1 MKLHL
6 PHLLRRAVVR
16 ALFAAAT
23 VVTTLASATHADM
36 ITPDGRTATQVI
48 QSGSVYDVYTNT
60 VRGNT
65 GFNSFSTFDVYAET
79 TANLHLADGTGKLIN
94 VVRDSSSHIDGV
106 LNSYKDGRIGGDVYF
121 LNPHGIIVGKTGVI
135 NVGSI
140 SMSTPTAAFVEQLIA
155 RDGSISATA
164 TQAVLAGDMPINEK
178 GTISIKGKVNAHR
191 TAELRAGKVE
201 VKGGEIN
208 TDVKFG
214 EMVNTGKRKVDTQ
227 GMSIRDGRLSF
238 GKKPAK
244 AKEQKQER
252 KADIAI
258 FADDVLVDG
267 GALNADSVYI
277 DPDTASLINSAVS
290 GDYTLE
296 ARVVI
301 LDNVKSDNLTSFTLN
316 AANELSDG
324 TFAGNV
330 SITLSN
336 SNIVADSV
344 SINATA
350 TTNAADAIIS
360 ITGST
365 VKAAQ
370 GDGSLGI
377 YATSRSGNT
386 GVDIQ
391 NSTLTADSMEIGA
404 MSLAGNAV
412 LTLGTSA
419 AVTADTVALTAAAV
433 SGNAD
438 VNVQGRVTGG
448 NDVTITASTGNVVSK
463 DEEEKEISEMEFASE
478 GGGDATVTVSGTVEA
493 KGALTVSALA
503 IGTHGDATLNLNG
516 RLTSLHTETKT
527 VGELGLERTDAETV
541 KETDTPETANSKNA
555 AYMKR
560 YTEYLK
566 GKPTDT
572 AATATMNIAATAAA
586 GNASITQA
594 AASELQSSLSATIS
608 ADAAKAASVLLAG
621 KVASGDISAAAT
633 GETATLRVAE
643 GATLASNPHQT
654 FVREGTVVS
663 VSRENGAI
671 SLEAKSNK
679 EDQPA
684 PEPQKSEGV
693 LLEVAGTVTARREA
707 GDKLGAG
714 EGGAV
719 SLVSGGKL
727 TVTDKAVLDASSAN
741 GKGGTISFDAPEYE
755 LQSPLGYKVNGTS
768 GQGIINLVNHEGL
781 TSDTINNADSISRE
795 FLEKTLNLS
804 YSNAGVPKEWTSGFT
819 YAKLSGNITLTKD
832 VEASIQTAAI
842 ADGTHID
849 GQGKY
854 SLTLTNAYGHNYHLA
869 NSVTI
874 GNNVS
879 ITGVK
884 NFTFRFR
891 NSAVADA
898 LVSTYFGG
906 PTSLTVGEN
915 FTVSASGNVAITTEG
930 FYNTYIQ
937 FGKGVDIQAG
947 GDVTISAKN
956 KNGMGTS
963 LLTSASTDLIGKVV
977 KLIPGAEDSPV
988 GKAFSKLGVLK
999 FDSDKFFK
1007 KLLNRIMG
1015 KDWDTS
1021 QLNLPQIGVRV
1032 SKASVTFG
1040 ENDIAKQG
1048 VIKGNTVTISSSST
1062 ANVSGCKNYSNDIA
1076 GISIGYIY
1084 NDSKVDLGKNL
1095 AVTATGFKEVVSG
1108 KEKENVSV
1116 TITSSTNS
1124 KLSLETNY
1132 DSGADT
1138 CAVGVLLS
1146 VGTDFN
1152 TLNIDESVKISA
1164 PQNINI
1170 ETTSDIE
1177 AEPFMSL
1184 GSGWEKTVHH
1194 DDGRDYEEDEGA
1206 SASNILMFGAN
1217 VMVHKSEATINGT
1230 LESTDGSIS
1239 MTSEDSIS
1247 SSLTMGGSLQ
1257 YTLGMA
1263 KPKKEPGPD
1272 QNFLQFLGTTI
1283 RECLTLDFAIGKLKI
1298 DKDFSKLIDKDGVLN
1313 MFKKNGNYDFL
1324 SLFQDVGGEEVER
1337 CIDMS
1342 IATDIVVTENKL
1354 TFNGTATAGE
1364 DITVEATSE
1373 IEAAC
1378 GAETSIVG
1386 IPTEKAIAG
1395 SISVPVVVG
1404 DTVAEIGSKARLSA
1418 GENIK
1423 VSSSTELPMS
1433 FDYMGWND
1441 WAKAVKAS
1449 GKNKPADF
1457 ISAVRGSLK
1466 FIYGYKDNGDLGILD
1481 SLTSSHASTLMKGT
1495 GTGDGGDMTIG
1506 GDLVVDVRDLNTK
1519 TVINDGASLT
1529 AGKKLSVDSSATGTQ
1544 VTFAGQ
1550 LPIFLSLTRPVYMS
1564 TEKAAPGFGASVIVG
1579 EKTFNTVTYIGAAT
1593 LEARQ
1598 LEVDATGDAFMLEM
1612 SLAGTFGSADHGV
1625 QGGVNLIVENKMTVS
1640 EISGDAHITLSGEG
1654 DKEGSSI
1661 TATDKSV
1668 LLNITGLEADGGT
1681 TAVGVGVAVTVNN
1694 AFTAA
1699 MLGNNLPITDS
1710 YESNWKS
1717 VWGDSAMPFA
1727 RGKEDII
1734 LTFKGDSELSVEAEN
1749 KATLVNVGISA
1760 AVQTGGSGAA
1770 SVAANVGV
1778 DYSHT
1783 VATARQHGVKGTG
1796 NDGENDVTTQA
1807 TDTSTTVSVAGDAS
1821 VNAGDK
1827 NVVTGAGALSVNRGV
1842 MDTTAYVTD
1851 CDYSGVGE
1859 FTLDTSNKATV
1870 VAVDVAAGVGAA
1882 AANIAAG
1889 SAWNSLSGNTGSYL
1903 TGGSVDA
1910 ESVKVSS
1917 LTDLTSF
1924 SCTLGAAVGVN
1935 LGANG
1940 EGDAEGDDALS
1951 NFFDDLQER
1960 NNSDDYERN
1969 WGDMSYFSDDSS
1981 NGLSIGEDFPI
1992 LGEAN
1997 GVVAFDLGASIS
2009 RNALDMHSK
2018 AIVEGCAVT
2027 TLGALAI
2034 TATDTSVITAVSIG
2048 AAASKDD
2055 GISIGAGGVFS
2066 FAPVSST
2073 TEAALKQKS
2082 GVDGKLDIEAGSL
2095 TLHAKDDHR
2104 ERVWS
2109 FGGGY
2114 GDTAGIGLVL
2124 SWGSFAGATTK
2135 ALIEN
2140 VNATVGSGVD
2150 ILASS
2155 TLDST
2160 FISVGGSGSEGNAV
2174 VTGMINYLN
2183 FNNHVITD
2191 IKGST
2196 LTVTGKNG
2204 KFKALS
2210 EGKRTFTD
2218 GVGALGIRVGGG
2230 KPGAGCGAALSFIY
2244 VGGNGT
2250 DDTNQ
2255 TEMLV
2260 SNSFINNSGTTD
2272 LLAKSTT
2279 TGLLAGANAAV
2290 SAGGVGAAFTGSFS
2304 WVSDASVTK
2313 VEITDTVFN
2322 QRKEESDKDANIKA
2336 EATSTSDLTLGFG
2349 NLAVQIGKGAGV
2361 GVGIAVLKDNA
2372 TTKATMTGGGV
2383 ESARDFTLHAS
2394 GKADLSGL
2402 VIGGAGSGLAS
2413 VSGGAFAST
2422 ITHNVK
2428 AELKEAVMKMNGA
2441 LTVKADN
2448 TSNVG
2453 KGKGTRFTIANGAL
2467 GVFGGGVGVD
2477 VSCIDIADHVEAKAH
2492 NVSVDSGSMSVLAN
2506 ETANADAVT
2515 VSVAGGQFIGGNL
2528 NVVRP
2533 VLRGAAEALITSDQ
2547 ATTKGG
2553 SQVGITTAHDLTVA
2567 ATNTQWMRSH
2577 LWSIA
2582 VAVNPEAS
2590 LAANLCVN
2598 TMNLA
2603 GSSKASINGAMPL
2616 TLGGN
2621 LNVTADTIRE
2631 ATYTTVPVAA
2641 SLGVSFNLDV
2651 NSLKVSNDTTPL
2663 NGDQKKNR
2671 DLATAKVDEEIGNV
2685 GALIGKANI
2694 RPDGETTLTISEDVA
2709 GSMSR
2714 AANAM
2719 DKIEDPKTL
2728 AEVDL
2733 HGKTATVGGNADIK
2747 ATDTITTTPTTV
2759 PVSGGLL
2766 VVAPHVNITDVNSVV
2781 EATVNDTTLNAGGN
2795 ITIDAKQEHT
2805 DNFHTV
2811 GVAIAAVAGTAA
2823 VYEWTDNASTAISL
2837 KGATKLKSTGGAV
2850 TIGTKSDIT
2859 ETFHH
2864 VNVGAAIG
2872 KIAFILPTFRQ
2883 TESNTLTVGN
2893 GVSIEAQ
2900 KAVTIATNSK
2910 SKLDASTYD
2919 ITLAAINAGLNS
2931 SEIIMSTTPAL
2942 TIGDNA
2948 TITGSSV
2955 GILQNINREIGI
2967 VEDHIAATGLSLSFP
2982 FLTITDTVNA
2992 TLTVG
2997 NGSTVTATTG
3007 DLAIASHVDTHAK
3020 LSFLGVNAIGISAT
3034 GAKNT
3039 FTETVTNKTKLGNN
3053 VKLRAQNGTMT
3064 VRADNKHKGD
3074 MSGYNIT
3081 ANALNL
3087 TDELTSTNNGN
3098 FTADVTIGT
3107 GFDAAGR
3114 VLTLEAINAEEYLCH
3129 GKKVTV
3135 SLALNPYSKNA
3146 IYVQDSSTATI
3157 TLAGGMIDVAQFNAK
3172 ALTDVAVKVSQMLG
3186 GGSLTVDVNTGKVQ
3200 SDITQTSGI
3209 TLGTGGNELDILTD
3223 GISVTAHNKHLFKR
3237 LDDDTKSMVYGG
3249 DIGLISGT
3257 SEGTVEAKQTLNAT
3271 VTMGSGSK
3279 VRRRADSA
3287 HYLMKDAYKA
3297 LFSAT
3302 NNVDTRTEIS
3312 LFSGG
3317 ILNANCVLTT
3327 KDQTTANATLDLKG
3341 GIDTWGDTELTA
3353 YSHARH
3359 NMINSVTSG
3368 ALIPTFT
3375 SHVTNTIDTTDTVKI
3390 NGAVESIGN
3399 ITIQSGSAA
3408 IGYKMVDGTAVLAGD
3423 DDTNTTNFFWGKD
3436 KAVIHNRRS
3445 ENITINREVRAGG
3458 ELAIYNDSSAN
3469 TVKKPFHPT
3478 GESVDYKN
3486 GALDTAAD
3494 VTSSI
3499 TLGAGARLYA
3509 GLGSA
3514 VKVSF
3519 SMGDAPVLEFTTA
3532 QRIFDG
3538 SSESDGTWTAPA
3550 EAVKMLFEYNAEKD
3564 GKKAGLALEPL
3575 TLPGMA
3581 FRIETKA
3588 DRGVFNGKLYSPA
3601 KHGLDVYF
3609 PLGMSADVETRGVTL
3624 RGHESGLIFNRNAV
3638 ENAVSACAG
3647 PDLYLNEGVAIRS
3660 DATGNLTL
3668 TGMYEFP
3675 YSPLHASSLYDLII
3689 SGEVRCG
3696 TTTMQAGGNFRFDN
3710 TNKDYSLQSPLS
3722 MYERLF
3728 SDWESRAKDEFAR
3741 HVADVVANSGANEAH
3756 DSEGCL
3762 YSYTNSGVTYNDA
3775 DVRDKATSREA
3786 SIKALGTVDI
3796 KARVVDIN
3804 GKIYSGAWSNGNT
3817 ITIKDGFKLLDAKG
3831 NTITLAAARA
3841 MYEADNTKSVFKLD
3855 GYEDVTLVFDFS
3867 NNWITLSDIFARES
3881 GIEITGIIVN
3891 SDPTGRGGL
3900 YAMGGMSDVKIDNQ
3914 TRYTLNI
3921 GNVDLS
3927 YRESKGITLNN
3938 PAGSGTTTYTQ
3949 IGEYTYTGCANYQV
3963 KLQKTTS
3970 TPIIENGRLTFD
3982 GKLSDGKVGGIYN
3995 NGKVGDKETIIDGIK
4010 INTSGTATVSELDYA
4025 YTAYSGDHRNGYA
4038 VARHTLGDKK
4048 LTNLYDPG
4056 TAYRYK
4062 YALEYVDQCSYELYI
4077 GAANAIDIK
4086 VGGGSGNSSLT
4097 VTSGTV
4103 NFSGKVTANSC
4114 TVNAVDWIH
4123 AGVAGLVHTGT
4134 IDMTATKG
4142 SIGENEQALAFNART
4157 ASFIAGQDLFLSTQE
4172 DADSLFLK
4180 AGNNLTLRS
4189 NGAVKAVEYHAG
4201 PAPQAGTPDIT
4212 SGGAATIA
4220 ALGSINVTNGHAAF
4234 TTLESQEG
4242 AITANYG
4249 TPAGADSKN
4258 GPGILDAEAQGD
4270 VHVTTDG
4277 ALRLYYVESRGGAV
4291 NLQAQGDITALASD
4305 DLSTKFYAAPDSKS
4319 TVFQE
4324 QREARRKEV
4333 MDEYYAK
4340 ILNYERLYY
4349 EKNEKG
4355 EYTHRAADGTTFILP
4370 DEEVSRAEMKKA
4382 FQALYD
4388 NGKASY
4394 LGDFIYQLSGTQ
4406 AVGKT
4411 KFASKA
4417 AALDYLKQ
4425 NPDKLTSGELAN
4437 AYYDKLVAEITSEVV
4452 AVHTKSITKRKK
4464 PIDFGEFDEN
4474 VFRLYWMRD
4483 EKGNYVNQVLSGK
4496 EKGLFISPRKYDAFG
4511 NDIGPVYSDELC
4523 QAITKQFKSQAP
4535 SESKYKVLESPLLN
4549 TLADAMSGFAAA
4561 STTLGEVRSKAA
4573 TQDTG
4578 KTGDTLITVRAATD
4592 ITLATNTDPVNGGR
4606 IGGREYCF
4614 TINPIGRDEQGNFV
4628 YSDWATLYMKE
4639 ISGKG
4644 NARVGTRLVY
4654 MDEETGE
4661 CMFAMQYL
4669 QTTASSPNSLNE
4681 LELRLIQQAGPSQI
4695 NVMLEQN
4702 LIRVSP
4708 GGYIGVDAPQI
4719 HALGSTV
4726 RLASN
4731 RDFNL
4736 GNTDIQATR
4745 NLALTTSG
4753 FLKGAIQGGGDY
4765 IALYADKGI
4774 GAGDGY
4780 FGVGGSSTFSIAS
4793 AGDVFLKPAGD
4804 VKIDSLVGKVV
4815 TVDESAGRL
4824 LPNTG
4829 DASVVGQ
4836 RIDWHGSLEAGL
4848 NFRTYGGTMESGG
4861 LHWFRNGRSN
4871 DIQFTALNTDYTFWF
4886 VTEGNANA
4894 APGNIAI
4901 DYTGHLMLIGLPDA
4915 DTATFRQVGGGRE
4928 GNLVEFTE
4936 AQAFSGKLTFSGD
4949 GAYTVRAPKTIT
4961 VNAQFGGGEHRLLAA
4976 RPLTIDSLD
4985 AADAAISVEGDATL
4999 QLAGIDNA
5007 ANGNIVIDSTGD
5019 LILAAYGDEAFCEL
5033 WDALLLY
5040 STGDVSLDNVRV
5052 AGNADLTGNSLSLDL
5067 TSSTGDML
5075 LNGLFGITGTDVSGP
5090 QIVAT
5095 SANAGVFLDADTNDL
5110 SGSALDYFVADLAP
5124 LFGGDGLTVHDI
5136 DASGTTAKVIIK
5148 AIADELLLDGIISG
5162 AALEFYNTGDIN
5174 SDWDLTLDSDYP
5186 FWDVWQ
5192 EYDPGI
5198 FEFDIEAIDAALL
5211 DDIVWFMTEV
5221 TDDASQ
5227 GIDDIQKL
5235 RRKVDGEDDI
5245 PTLQPLRFTDK
5256 DGNTVSREQFA
5267 NLISNK

>member
-48 QSGSVYDVYTNT
+48 QSGNVYDVYTNT

-94 VVRDSSSHIDGV
+94 VVRDSASHIDGV

-121 LNPHGIIVGKTGVI
+121 LNPNGIIVGKTGVI
-135 NVGSI
+135 NAGSI

-208 TDVKFG
+208 TAVKFG
-214 EMVNTGKRKVDTQ
+214 EMVNTGKRKVDTR

-244 AKEQKQER
+244 AKARKQER

-258 FADDVLVDG
+258 FADDVLLDG
-267 GALNADSVYI
+267 GALNAESVYI
-277 DPDTASLINSAVS
+277 DPDTASLINSAIS
-290 GDYTLE
+290 GEYTLE
-296 ARVVI
+296 ARVIVLNNI
-301 LDNVKSDNLTSFTLN
+301 SVKQGEKLTSFTLN
-316 AANELSDG
+316 AANVLKDG
-324 TFAGNV
+324 TFEGNV

-350 TTNAADAIIS
+350 STNAADAIIS

-365 VKAAQ
+365 LKAAQ
-370 GDGSLGI
+370 GDGSMGI
-377 YATSRSGNT
+377 YATSKSGNT
-386 GVDIQ
+386 SVDIQ

-412 LTLGTSA
+412 LTLGASA

-438 VNVQGRVTGG
+438 VNVQGKVTGG

-463 DEEEKEISEMEFASE
+463 DAEEKEISEMEFTSE
-478 GGGDATVTVSGTVEA
+478 GGGNATVTVSGTVEA

-503 IGTHGDATLNLNG
+503 IGTHGDASLNLNG
-516 RLTSLHTETKT
+516 KLSSLHTETKS

-572 AATATMNIAATAAA
+572 AATAAINIAATAAA

-643 GATLASNPHQT
+643 GASLAASPHQT
-654 FVREGTVVS
+654 FVREGTVIS
-663 VSRENGAI
+663 VSKENGAI
-671 SLEAKSNK
+671 SLGAKSNK
-679 EDQPA
+679 EDQPEPA
-684 PEPQKSEGV
+684 PEPQKNNGI

-714 EGGAV
+714 EGGAI
-719 SLVSGGKL
+719 SLASDGKL
-727 TVTDKAVLDASSAN
+727 TVTDKAALEASSAN
-741 GKGGTISFDAPEYE
+741 GKGGTIRFDAPEYE

-768 GQGIINLVNHEGL
+768 GQGSINLVNHEGL
-781 TSDTINNADSISRE
+781 TGENINNADSISRD

-884 NFTFRFR
+884 DFTFRFR
-891 NSAVADA
+891 NSSVADA

-915 FTVSASGNVAITTEG
+915 FSVKASGNVAITTEG
-930 FYNTYIQ
+930 VFNTYIK
-937 FGKGVDIQAG
+937 FGKGIDIQAG

-977 KLIPGAEDSPV
+977 KLIPGAEDSAA
-988 GKAFSKLGVLK
+988 GKALSKLGVLK

-1007 KLLNRIMG
+1007 KLINRIMG

-1040 ENDIAKQG
+1040 ENDAAKQG

-1062 ANVSGCKNYSNDIA
+1062 ANVSGRKNYSNDIA

-1095 AVTATGFKEVVSG
+1095 VVTATGFKEVGSG
-1108 KEKENVSV
+1108 DDKESVSV

-1152 TLNIDESVKISA
+1152 TLDIDESVTISA
-1164 PQNINI
+1164 PQDINI

-1184 GSGWEKTVHH
+1184 GTGWEKLVHP
-1194 DDGRDYEEDEGA
+1194 DDGQEYEEDDGA

-1217 VMVHKSEATINGT
+1217 VMVHKSATTIDGT

-1247 SSLTMGGSLQ
+1247 SSLTMNGSLE

-1263 KPKKEPGPD
+1263 GPKKEPGPD

-1283 RECLTLDFAIGKLKI
+1283 RECLTLDLAIGKLKI
-1298 DKDFSKLIDKDGVLN
+1298 GEDFKKLIDKDGVLD
-1313 MFKKNGNYDFL
+1313 MFKKNGDYDFL
-1324 SLFQDVGGEEVER
+1324 RTYHYNAGDTEDR

-1364 DITVEATSE
+1364 DITVEASSE

-1386 IPTEKAIAG
+1386 VPAEKAIAG

-1418 GENIK
+1418 GKNIS

-1441 WAKAVKAS
+1441 WAKFVKAS
-1449 GKNKPADF
+1449 GKSKAADF
-1457 ISAVRGSLK
+1457 ISALRGSLK
-1466 FIYGYKDNGDLGILD
+1466 FIYDYKDNGDLGVLD

-1495 GTGDGGDMTIG
+1495 GTGAGGGMTIG
-1506 GDLVVDVRDLNTK
+1506 GDLVVDVRNLNTK

-1529 AGKKLSVDSSATGTQ
+1529 AGKKLSADSSAKGTQ
-1544 VTFAGQ
+1544 VTFAGR

-1564 TEKAAPGFGASVIVG
+1564 TDKAGAGFGASVIVG

-1598 LEVDATGDAFMLEM
+1598 LEVDATGDAFMMEM
-1612 SLAGTFGSADHGV
+1612 SLAGAFGSADHGV
-1625 QGGVNLIVENKMTVS
+1625 QGGVNVIAENKMTVS
-1640 EISGDAHITLSGEG
+1640 EISGNAHITLSGEG
-1654 DKEGSSI
+1654 EKEGSSI

-1699 MLGNNLPITDS
+1699 MLGNNLPIAGS

-1717 VWGDSAMPFA
+1717 AWGDSAMPFS
-1727 RGKEDII
+1727 RDKEDII

-1749 KATLVNVGISA
+1749 KGTLVNIGISA
-1760 AVQTGGSGAA
+1760 AVQKGGSGVA

-1783 VATARQHGVKGTG
+1783 VATARQHGVTATG
-1796 NDGENDVTTQA
+1796 NDGGNDVTTQA
-1807 TDTSTTVSVAGDAS
+1807 TDTSTIVSVAGDAS

-1827 NVVTGAGALSVNRGV
+1827 NVVTGAGALSINRAV

-1859 FTLDTSNKATV
+1859 FTLDTNNKATE

-1882 AANIAAG
+1882 TANIAAG

-1924 SCTLGAAVGVN
+1924 SCTLGAAVGIT
-1935 LGANG
+1935 LKANG
-1940 EGDAEGDDALS
+1940 EGDAEGDDAIG
-1951 NFFDDLQER
+1951 NFLDELQQR
-1960 NNSDDYERN
+1960 NNADDYEQN
-1969 WGDMSYFSDDSS
+1969 WQNMSFFSDDSS
-1981 NGLSIGEDFPI
+1981 NSLPIGEDIPI

-2009 RNALDMHSK
+2009 RNAVGMSSK
-2018 AIVEGCAVT
+2018 AIVEGCSVT
-2027 TLGALAI
+2027 TPGELSI
-2034 TATDTSVITAVSIG
+2034 TAEDTSVITAVSVG
-2048 AAASKDD
+2048 AAVAK
-2055 GISIGAGGVFS
+2055 GEGVTIGAGGVFS

-2082 GVDGKLDIEAGSL
+2082 GADGKLDIEAGSL
-2095 TLHAKDDHR
+2095 TLHATDKHR

-2114 GDTAGIGLVL
+2114 GDTAGIGMVL
-2124 SWGSFAGATTK
+2124 SWGSFAGATTL

-2140 VNATVGSGVD
+2140 VNATVGTAVD

-2155 TLDST
+2155 TLNST
-2160 FISVGGSGSEGNAV
+2160 FISVGASGSKGSAT
-2174 VTGMINYLN
+2174 VTGMFNYLN

-2196 LTVTGKNG
+2196 LTVTGEAG

-2210 EGKRTFTD
+2210 DSSRTFTD
-2218 GVGALGIRVGGG
+2218 GVGALGIRAGGG
-2230 KPGAGCGAALSFIY
+2230 KPGAGFGAALSFIY
-2244 VGGNGT
+2244 AGGNGK
-2250 DDTNQ
+2250 DDTNLTQ
-2255 TEMLV
+2255 MLV
-2260 SNSFINNSGTTD
+2260 SNSFINNSGATD
-2272 LLAKSTT
+2272 LLANSTT
-2279 TGLLAGANAAV
+2279 TGLLAGANAAFTG
-2290 SAGGVGAAFTGSFS
+2290 GGVGAAFTGSFS
-2304 WVSDASVTK
+2304 WVSDSSVTQVAIK
-2313 VEITDTVFN
+2313 DTVFN
-2322 QRKEESDKDANIKA
+2322 QRKKVSDKKADIKA
-2336 EATSTSDLTLGFG
+2336 EATSQSTLTLGFG
-2349 NLAVQIGKGAGV
+2349 SLAIQIGKGAGV

-2372 TTKATMTGGGV
+2372 ITSATMTGGGV
-2383 ESARDFTLHAS
+2383 ESAHDFTLHAS
-2394 GKADLSGL
+2394 GAADLSGL
-2402 VIGGAGSGLAS
+2402 VIGGAGSGLVG

-2422 ITHNVK
+2422 ITHNVI
-2428 AELKEAVMKMNGA
+2428 ADLEEAVMKMNGV

-2453 KGKGTRFTIANGAL
+2453 KDKGPRFTIANAAIGAL
-2467 GVFGGGVGVD
+2467 GGGVGVD

-2515 VSVAGGQFIGGNL
+2515 VNVAGGLYAAGNL

-2533 VLRGAAEALITSDQ
+2533 VLRGAAEAVITSDKE
-2547 ATTKGG
+2547 TVNG
-2553 SQVGITTAHDLTVA
+2553 STVGITTARDLTVA

-2577 LWSIA
+2577 LWTFAIS
-2582 VAVNPEAS
+2582 VNPYAS
-2590 LAANLCVN
+2590 ASANLCANV
-2598 TMNLA
+2598 MNMA

-2621 LNVTADTIRE
+2621 LDVTATTSRE
-2631 ATYTTVPVAA
+2631 ATYTTVPVTA
-2641 SLGVSFNLDV
+2641 SLGLTINLDV

-2663 NGDQKKNR
+2663 TEDEKTNKSK
-2671 DLATAKVDEEIGNV
+2671 ATAEIDKEIEAV
-2685 GALIGKANI
+2685 RKLISDANI
-2694 RPDGETTLTISEDVA
+2694 QLDDATKLEVSADVTGA
-2709 GSMSR
+2709 MSS

-2719 DKIEDPKTL
+2719 DTIAEPKTL

-2733 HGKTATVGGNADIK
+2733 HGKTAQVDGNASIK

-2766 VVAPHVNITDVNSVV
+2766 AIAPHVNITSVKSAV
-2781 EATVNDTTLNAGGN
+2781 EATVNNTILNAGGN
-2795 ITIDAKQEHT
+2795 ITIDAKQKHT

-2811 GVAIAAVAGTAA
+2811 GVAIAGVAGTAA

-2837 KGATKLKSTGGAV
+2837 NGITKLKSTGGSV
-2850 TIGTKSDIT
+2850 SIGTDSDIS

-2872 KIAFILPTFRQ
+2872 KIAFLLPTFRQ

-2893 GVSIEAQ
+2893 GVGIEARN
-2900 KAVTIATNSK
+2900 AVTIGTNSR

-2931 SEIIMSTTPAL
+2931 SEIIMSTTPVLA
-2942 TIGDNA
+2942 IGNNA
-2948 TITGSSV
+2948 TITGGSV
-2955 GILQNINREIGI
+2955 GILQNIIREIGI

-2997 NGSTVTATTG
+2997 DGSTITATTG
-3007 DLAIASHVDTHAK
+3007 DLTIASHVDTHAK
-3020 LSFLGVNAIGISAT
+3020 LSFLGVNAIGISAS
-3034 GAKNT
+3034 GAKND
-3039 FTETVTNKTKLGNN
+3039 FTETVANKTKLGNN

-3064 VRADNKHKGD
+3064 VRADNKHTGD

-3081 ANALNL
+3081 ANALNIM
-3087 TDELTSTNNGN
+3087 DELTSCNHGA

-3114 VLTLEAINAEEYLCH
+3114 VLTLEALNTEEYLCH

-3146 IYVQDSSTATI
+3146 IDVKDSSTATI
-3157 TLAGGMIDVAQFNAK
+3157 TLAGGVIDVAKFNAK
-3172 ALTDVAVKVSQMLG
+3172 ALTDVSVKATQLIG
-3186 GGSLTVDVNTGKVQ
+3186 GGSITVDVNIGKVK
-3200 SDITQTSGI
+3200 SDVTQTSAI
-3209 TLGTGGNELDILTD
+3209 TLGTDGNALDVLTD
-3223 GISVTAHNKHLFKR
+3223 DISITAHNKHYFDR
-3237 LDDDTKSMVYGG
+3237 LDTGSKSIIFGG
-3249 DIGLISGT
+3249 DVGLVSGT
-3257 SEGTVEAKQTLNAT
+3257 SKGTVDAKQTLNAT
-3271 VTMGSGSK
+3271 VTLGSGSK
-3279 VRRRADSA
+3279 IRRRADAA
-3287 HYLMKDAYKA
+3287 HYLHKDEYKA
-3297 LFSAT
+3297 LISAT
-3302 NNVDTRTEIS
+3302 NNVDSRTLIN
-3312 LFSGG
+3312 LFAGG

-3327 KDQTTANATLDLKG
+3327 WDATTANATLNLNG
-3341 GIDTWGDTELTA
+3341 SIDNWGDTELTA
-3353 YSHARH
+3353 YSHAIH
-3359 NMINSVTSG
+3359 VMNNSVSSG
-3368 ALIPTFT
+3368 AIVPTFN
-3375 SHVTNTIDTTDTVKI
+3375 SDVKNTIDTNDTVNI
-3390 NGAVESIGN
+3390 NGNVESIGN
-3399 ITIQSGSAA
+3399 VTIQSGSA
-3408 IGYKMVDGTAVLAGD
+3408 GGRYNLVDGTTVIAGD
-3423 DDTNTTNFFWGKD
+3423 DDTNTTIYSWGKKD
-3436 KAVIHNRRS
+3436 ATIHNNRS
-3445 ENITINREVRAGG
+3445 ENITINKEVRAGG

-3469 TVKKPFHPT
+3469 TVKKPFKQT
-3478 GESVDYKN
+3478 KESEDYRN
-3486 GALDTAAD
+3486 AATDTAAG

-3519 SMGDAPVLEFTTA
+3519 STGAAPVMEFTSA
-3532 QRIFDG
+3532 QRIFGDSSEHGGVWTASAEALQELFTYTAG
-3538 SSESDGTWTAPA
+3538 SSGS
-3550 EAVKMLFEYNAEKD
+3550 K
-3564 GKKAGLALEPL
+3564 GLLSLKPL
-3575 TLPGMA
+3575 TVPGMA

-3588 DRGVFNGKLYSPA
+3588 DRGVFSGKLYSLA
-3601 KHGLDVYF
+3601 EHGLDVYF
-3609 PLGMSADVETRGVTL
+3609 PLGLNADVETQGATL
-3624 RGHESGLIFNRNAV
+3624 RGHEAGLFFNRQAV
-3638 ENAVSACAG
+3638 DNAVSSCAG

-3668 TGMYEFP
+3668 SGRYEFP
-3675 YSPLHASSLYDLII
+3675 YSLLHASSLYDLII

-3710 TNKDYSLQSPLS
+3710 PYKDYLLQGPLDMYTGLFNGWEKEAQNNLVAHAKKVAEDSGDNGNKTTGSSESWFDDATYTKDYS
-3722 MYERLF
+3722 F
-3728 SDWESRAKDEFAR
+3728 
-3741 HVADVVANSGANEAH
+3741 N
-3756 DSEGCL
+3756 
-3762 YSYTNSGVTYNDA
+3762 
-3775 DVRDKATSREA
+3775 DVRNGVKSSPSSLEA
-3786 SIKALGTVDI
+3786 MGTVSI
-3796 KARVVDIN
+3796 TAKVVDIN
-3804 GKIYSGAWSNGNT
+3804 GEIYSGPRSGAT
-3817 ITIKDGFKLLDAKG
+3817 IVIPKVFQVLDAKG
-3831 NTITLAAARA
+3831 NSITLANARA
-3841 MYEADNTKSVFKLD
+3841 LYQRDKTKSIFKLA
-3855 GYEDVTLVFDFS
+3855 GYSGVTLVYDCS
-3867 NNWITLSDIFARES
+3867 TDQITLNDIVARDS

-3891 SDPTGRGGL
+3891 TDPTGRGGL
-3900 YAMGGMSDVKIDNQ
+3900 HAMGSKSQVEIDNRSQ
-3914 TRYTLNI
+3914 YLLNI

-3927 YRESKGITLNN
+3927 SMSCNGITLRNT
-3938 PAGSGTTTYTQ
+3938 ATGKTTTYMEDGVLSQYEPADYCLRLTKETKTQ
-3949 IGEYTYTGCANYQV
+3949 LTE
-3963 KLQKTTS
+3963 S
-3970 TPIIENGRLTFD
+3970 GRLTFS
-3982 GKLSDGKVGGIYN
+3982 GSEGSDKDTAHRGDF
-3995 NGKVGDKETIIDGIK
+3995 NGKIAGYVGDKDSGRKTIIDRISVNTAQVVTTRDLTYDYVARPGSMPADGQTFAKATSTQRTPTDRSFTYAKKDAFHRDVYENMKYDVTTTNELLIRANNKIK
-4010 INTSGTATVSELDYA
+4010 IDF
-4025 YTAYSGDHRNGYA
+4025 
-4038 VARHTLGDKK
+4038 
-4048 LTNLYDPG
+4048 
-4056 TAYRYK
+4056 
-4062 YALEYVDQCSYELYI
+4062 
-4077 GAANAIDIK
+4077 
-4086 VGGGSGNSSLT
+4086 GGSTGDYSRFT
-4097 VTSGTV
+4097 VTSGDL
-4103 NFSGKVTANSC
+4103 NFMGKVSADIC
-4114 TVNAVDWIH
+4114 TVNAGNSITALSTALVE
-4123 AGVAGLVHTGT
+4123 AGKLD
-4134 IDMTATKG
+4134 ITARQG
-4142 SIGENEQALAFNART
+4142 SIGTRQQAFTFNARREVNAT
-4157 ASFIAGQDLFLSTQE
+4157 AGQYLFLTTYK
-4172 DADSLFLK
+4172 DTAKANLK
-4180 AGNNLTLRS
+4180 AGMNLNLQSFATV
-4189 NGAVKAVEYHAG
+4189 NGLTY
-4201 PAPQAGTPDIT
+4201 QADGVATVSATGSI
-4212 SGGAATIA
+4212 TIA
-4220 ALGSINVTNGHAAF
+4220 NGYAGR
-4234 TTLESQEG
+4234 TTLLSQTG
-4242 AITANYG
+4242 SITANYG
-4249 TPAGADSKN
+4249 TGSKN
-4258 GPGILDAEAQGD
+4258 GPGVLTAEAEQDIRISSAGE
-4270 VHVTTDG
+4270 
-4277 ALRLYYVESRGGAV
+4277 LMLYYVESRRAGV
-4291 NLQAQGDITALASD
+4291 NLHAEKSITSVRSVNMSGFDAV
-4305 DLSTKFYAAPDSKS
+4305 PGSKS
-4319 TVFQE
+4319 LSLKDQAAATLDE
-4324 QREARRKEV
+4324 LT
-4333 MDEYYAK
+4333 DEYYAK
-4340 ILNYERLYY
+4340 LLYCERLYY
-4349 EKNEKG
+4349 EKDAEGRYVNRKE
-4355 EYTHRAADGTTFILP
+4355 DGTTLALP
-4370 DEEVSRAEMKKA
+4370 DENESRKELRTT
-4382 FQALYD
+4382 FHDLYYS
-4388 NGKASY
+4388 GEGAY
-4394 LGDFIYQLSGTQ
+4394 LGPLVYSLGGTE

-4411 KFASKA
+4411 EF
-4417 AALDYLKQ
+4417 
-4425 NPDKLTSGELAN
+4425 SGEADALRYLADN
-4437 AYYDKLVAEITSEVV
+4437 PGKLEALADAYYDKLIADLTTDICALHGSETTVDYGPFNETV
-4452 AVHTKSITKRKK
+4452 Y
-4464 PIDFGEFDEN
+4464 
-4474 VFRLYWMRD
+4474 RLYWQKD
-4483 EKGNYVNQVLSGK
+4483 ETGTTFINQVQAGDN
-4496 EKGLFISPRKYDAFG
+4496 KGLFISPRKYDANG
-4511 NDIGPVYSDELC
+4511 NDLGPVYSDEMC
-4523 QAITKQFKSQAP
+4523 QAITAQFQKKNPRSSYKSKR
-4535 SESKYKVLESPLLN
+4535 SDVLK
-4549 TLADAMSGFAAA
+4549 TLANATSGYLAA
-4561 STTLGEVRSKAA
+4561 SILFNQVNAKVA
-4573 TQDTG
+4573 TAIG
-4578 KTGDTLITVRAATD
+4578 KQSGDLIETTVRAATS
-4592 ITLATNTDPVNGGR
+4592 ITLTTNTDPDPQKGGF
-4606 IGGREYCF
+4606 IGSNMFHF
-4614 TINPIGRDEQGNFV
+4614 TISPIGQDQDGKYI
-4628 YSDWATLYMKE
+4628 YSDWATAFLAGQGKTKAGSQILNIASGEYT
-4639 ISGKG
+4639 ISLDYVDVAKSGFSE
-4644 NARVGTRLVY
+4644 L
-4654 MDEETGE
+4654 D
-4661 CMFAMQYL
+4661 MFFL
-4669 QTTASSPNSLNE
+4669 
-4681 LELRLIQQAGPSQI
+4681 QQAAPSDI
-4695 NVMLEQN
+4695 EKY
-4702 LIRVSP
+4702 P
-4708 GGYIGVDAPQI
+4708 GGVSRVWVFTYLGVEAPVI
-4719 HALGSTV
+4719 NAEGNTV
-4726 RLASN
+4726 RLSCNGGFDLGKGTITAKNLYLSTPGVISGTLAGDNGCIGLFAS
-4731 RDFNL
+4731 
-4736 GNTDIQATR
+4736 G
-4745 NLALTTSG
+4745 
-4753 FLKGAIQGGGDY
+4753 
-4765 IALYADKGI
+4765 GI
-4774 GAGDGY
+4774 GSDDNY
-4780 FGVGGSSTFSIAS
+4780 FGISGSSTYTIGS
-4793 AGDVFLKPAGD
+4793 AGDIYLKVKGD
-4804 VKIDSLVGKVV
+4804 V
-4815 TVDESAGRL
+4815 TVDSLYGQHVTVDTREGKLIPASMDKKKANIIGRRVDWYGNL
-4824 LPNTG
+4824 DTG
-4829 DASVVGQ
+4829 LRFQTCGAT
-4836 RIDWHGSLEAGL
+4836 EE
-4848 NFRTYGGTMESGG
+4848 TGG
-4861 LHWFRNGRSN
+4861 LHWHGGSSSN
-4871 DIQFTALNTDYTFWF
+4871 LKYGALNTAYPFWF
-4886 VTEGNANA
+4886 VVENDTNAL
-4894 APGNIAI
+4894 PGSGDVEI
-4901 DYTGHLMLIGLPDA
+4901 DYCGRLVLVGLTRTESAAFHQIDA
-4915 DTATFRQVGGGRE
+4915 GSGQNV
-4928 GNLVEFTE
+4928 LEFTE
-4936 AQAFSGKLTFSGD
+4936 AGYFNGTLEFSGESS
-4949 GAYTVRAPKTIT
+4949 YTVLAP
-4961 VNAQFGGGEHRLLAA
+4961 ELLTLNSA
-4976 RPLTIDSLD
+4976 PD
-4985 AADAAISVEGDATL
+4985 ISVGGDADL
-4999 QLAGIDNA
+4999 RLAGIDSAEDKTIQINSTGNLALSFYDPA
-5007 ANGNIVIDSTGD
+5007 ALCNICDALAIDGTGNVTLNGVVVNGTADISAIGNIIAGAVAFDTFANLVGNSIF
-5019 LILAAYGDEAFCEL
+5019 LAAATGGDEL
-5033 WDALLLY
+5033 
-5040 STGDVSLDNVRV
+5040 
-5052 AGNADLTGNSLSLDL
+5052 
-5067 TSSTGDML
+5067 L
-5075 LNGLFGITGTDVSGP
+5075 LNGRNGITGLGVVCPNITADS
-5090 QIVAT
+5090 
-5095 SANAGVFLDADTNDL
+5095 SNAGVFLQANTNDL
-5110 SGSALDYFVADLAP
+5110 SGTSRKSFAAALETMPGSDSI
-5124 LFGGDGLTVHDI
+5124 TVHDVE
-5136 DASGTTAKVIIK
+5136 AAGSSARIK
-5148 AIADELLLDGIISG
+5148 IRAITDELLLDGLISA
-5162 AALEFYNTGDIN
+5162 AALEFYGSGDITRS
-5174 SDWDLTLDSDYP
+5174 SDVRLLSDYS
-5186 FWDVWQ
+5186 FMDVWKDNYAAVWDVVISSLEADLRESLVWL
-5192 EYDPGI
+5192 
-5198 FEFDIEAIDAALL
+5198 FETSDTYADKS
-5211 DDIVWFMTEV
+5211 
-5221 TDDASQ
+5221 TDDARKMRDNAN
-5227 GIDDIQKL
+5227 GRDDS
-5235 RRKVDGEDDI
+5235 
-5245 PTLQPLRFTDK
+5245 PTVPPLHFTDK
-5256 DGNTVSREQFA
+5256 DGNTVSREQYA
-5267 NLISNK
+5267 NLITNK